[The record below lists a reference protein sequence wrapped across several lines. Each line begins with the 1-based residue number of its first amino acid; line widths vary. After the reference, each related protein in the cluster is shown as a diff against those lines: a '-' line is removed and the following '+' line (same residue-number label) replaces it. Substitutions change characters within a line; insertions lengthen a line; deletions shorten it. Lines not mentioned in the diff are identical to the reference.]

1 MFRHV
6 DLVAPWVALLLT
18 GPALAAPASLQAQ
31 AGALSFIPEQPRAGE
46 RIEVSYRPTAT
57 LAGEASLHLRARLR
71 TPEHGAYNTGMGSVE
86 VARLERGA
94 DGVARGSFR
103 LPADVVYAAFAVE
116 SPDASRTD
124 SREGRFWELLVSSD
138 DGRPLLDALEQRFND
153 HMGRDMS
160 EVLETAR
167 TMTRVYPD
175 VPHAWT
181 LLNAAENWGGETD
194 DEEARAAGHRERL
207 VEFHRTLRD
216 VADLSTSQ
224 VAYMYWYALV
234 QRSEDIVAYWRARLL
249 ENHPGHFFAIQERIN
264 ELNRIH
270 ADDPEAFL
278 TELESLWEIAG
289 DQSARQRILGPG
301 LQFARRTGEAEAI
314 VRWSDRYV
322 MTDPAPNTWAATTL
336 AGIEATRDEGIR
348 RLRAIIPEVA
358 RARNVG
364 RALGQTAAE
373 HEASVATRVA
383 GLRTTL
389 GRALFAAGRAD
400 EAVTEFESAA
410 SVGWDVARLRN
421 LAEARLASGDSA
433 GAISAFAAV
442 AADPATSSEA
452 AEALRA
458 TAGATADAWAVEVQ
472 RARYT
477 MLERTLATAR
487 EEEVGSPSARVRG
500 GADARLT
507 DLLGPEATVVVF
519 WSRYCGPST
528 EAMPRIAALAGEL
541 ADIGVP
547 LLAVTR
553 DPQEAAE
560 EYLEEGG
567 FDLDVLFD
575 VEGAVGR
582 ALNNWGT
589 PQYYVLD
596 GDGRLRFISSLD
608 ALKRHTA
615 ALRGSL

>member
-6 DLVAPWVALLLT
+6 GLVALWFALLLSGPALVAP
-18 GPALAAPASLQAQ
+18 LALQAQ
-31 AGALSFIPEQPRAGE
+31 TGALSFTPEQPRSGE

-71 TPEHGAYNTGMGSVE
+71 TPEHGSYNTGMGSVE
-86 VARLERGA
+86 VARLERGT

-116 SPDASRTD
+116 SPDGSRTD

-160 EVLETAR
+160 QVLETAR
-167 TMTRVYPD
+167 TMTRVYPE

-181 LLNAAENWGGETD
+181 MLNAAENWGGETD

-216 VADLSTSQ
+216 VADLSSSQ
-224 VAYMYWYALV
+224 VAYMYWYARV
-234 QRSEDIVAYWRARLL
+234 QGSQDILGHWQARLL
-249 ENHPGHFFAIQERIN
+249 ESHPGHFFAIQERIN

-278 TELESLWEIAG
+278 TELESLWEVTE
-289 DQSARQRILGPG
+289 DRNARERVLGPG
-301 LQFARRTGEAEAI
+301 LHFARQTGDPRAI
-314 VRWSDRYV
+314 TLWTDRHV
-322 MTDPAPNTWAATTL
+322 VTGSASNAWAATTL

-348 RLRAIIPEVA
+348 RLRAVLPEVA
-358 RARNVG
+358 RAG
-364 RALGQTAAE
+364 DTERALGQTAAE

-389 GRALFAAGRAD
+389 GRALLAAGRAD
-400 EAVTEFESAA
+400 EAVAEFESAA

-421 LAEARLASGDSA
+421 LSEARLASGDSA

-487 EEEVGSPSARVRG
+487 EEEVGSPSARTPG
-500 GADARLT
+500 GVEARLG

-519 WSRYCGPST
+519 WSRYCGPSAA
-528 EAMPRIAALAGEL
+528 AMPRIAALAREL

-560 EYLEEGG
+560 EYLEEEG
-567 FDLDVLFD
+567 FELDVLFD
-575 VEGAVGR
+575 VEGAMGR

-596 GDGRLRFISSLD
+596 GVGRLRFVSSLD